1 MALLKPRVYGG
12 VTHSLKRVAAL
23 WVILAVGL
31 LGSVLGSTA
40 QPAPSL
46 EYQIKAV
53 FLFNFAQFVEWPSR
67 AFPDRESPL
76 VIGVLGEDPFG
87 AFLDDTVRGERVDNR
102 PLIVKRY
109 RRVEEIQTCHVLFI
123 SQSEALRLDQIL
135 SNLKGREILTVGDV
149 ESFARR
155 GGMIRFVA
163 EAKKTRLLINVEAAN
178 AANLTI
184 SSKLLRP
191 AEIVSTEAH

>member
-1 MALLKPRVYGG
+1 MALLRPAAGG
-12 VTHSLKRVAAL
+12 ARCSPKRVAAL
-23 WVILAVGL
+23 WGMLAVGL
-31 LGSVLGSTA
+31 FGSAPGSTA

-67 AFPDRESPL
+67 AFPDRGSPL

-87 AFLDDTVRGERVDNR
+87 AFLDETVRGERVDNR
-102 PLIVKRY
+102 PLIVQRY

-123 SQSEALRLDQIL
+123 SQSEVNRLDQIV
-135 SNLKGREILTVGDV
+135 SSLKGRDILTVGDV

-155 GGMIRFVA
+155 GGMIRFA
-163 EAKKTRLLINVEAAN
+163 QEAKKTRLLINVEAAK